1 MNSGSILRLRACML
15 ICVSLLFSEVIQDV
29 ACVCRSYPEI
39 KRKQNNTILTRSAT
53 DRDIERHYLRP
64 ILRYHYSSN
73 PIFFYWVIAF
83 KLLLNQSKLLINCLA
98 RGSSI
103 QTRLTSLK
111 VWTHHIYY
119 CLIHIYYY
127 NELMTSQLCLSW
139 PNQSFINFISSHYTR

>member
-1 MNSGSILRLRACML
+1 MCKFRWIQALFCGTKIYVNLREFTFAL
-15 ICVSLLFSEVIQDV
+15 VIQDV

-53 DRDIERHYLRP
+53 DRDFERHYLRP

-73 PIFFYWVIAF
+73 PIFFYWIITF

-103 QTRLTSLK
+103 QTRLISLK
-111 VWTHHIYY
+111 VGT
-119 CLIHIYYY
+119 
-127 NELMTSQLCLSW
+127 CLSTRSW
-139 PNQSFINFISSHYTR
+139 RTVIQFKNHVSMSHKGLTRN